1 MYCPFK
7 KLDHIYNE
15 NIKTKPHTNENKNLF
30 PAPNTYYIDQ
40 NHKNKYEIQ

>member
-7 KLDHIYNE
+7 KLDHIHNE
-15 NIKTKPHTNENKNLF
+15 NLKKKFNINENKTEF

-40 NHKNKYEIQ
+40 NDKNKYEIQ